1 MFALSVVCSRG
12 GSRETSKTRQ
22 CVGLAIQRSLIR
34 VHKSFFSPIFRSSPG
49 QQVCLLQY
57 GNHFFLNCKMNVF
70 DVDLQ
75 ANYDTTPYLSDLLP
89 DSSHHTRTVLTC
101 NHFLNVYPAFKH

>member
-1 MFALSVVCSRG
+1 
-12 GSRETSKTRQ
+12 
-22 CVGLAIQRSLIR
+22 
-34 VHKSFFSPIFRSSPG
+34 
-49 QQVCLLQY
+49 
-57 GNHFFLNCKMNVF
+57 MNVF

-101 NHFLNVYPAFKH
+101 NHFLNVYPAFKY